1 MATILNPPPV
11 SAETDWRI
19 PRPSD
24 RYADALARV
33 AHNGEWHVI
42 TTGSG
47 FTVSE
52 QQARSLNTSQGA
64 YEWGYRVYAA
74 NGVLVSDLAVRWI
87 GDRK

>member
-11 SAETDWRI
+11 SEETDWRI

-24 RYADALARV
+24 RFTDVLKQV

-42 TTGSG
+42 TRNGG
-47 FTVSE
+47 FTVGE
-52 QQARSLNTSQGA
+52 QQARSLNTGQGP
-64 YEWGYRVYAA
+64 YEWGYRVYAS
-74 NGVLVSDLAVRWI
+74 NGVLVSDLAVRWV